1 MSRGFPGNKGYLP
14 VAGEVR
20 KRRRAVEAVTA
31 TRDAGAVSG
40 LDTLE
45 GGDHVAW
52 FLNRT
57 VDFATLAA
65 KFFQQGTTRGDK
77 LLMFA
82 PQRHAVSRLPIGDGV
97 TVFDPRQAFLS
108 SGTRAAVWDWNRQL
122 GSALREQTALA
133 STEGYSGLRLI
144 VDMDWL
150 FGTTATLEQVVEL
163 EQGLDEA
170 TAAEKAV
177 VVCAYRL
184 ESFTTAEIAGAA
196 CVHPRTLSNAPSEV
210 GFRMWAAGENRWHL
224 SGEIDLRARS
234 IFPALL
240 TATARGRQQ
249 LRLNCARLEFID
261 AAGTRAIAHAA
272 RETATPLYLEH
283 VGDPLRSLWRLL
295 DLEAYAPNVELLP

>member
-1 MSRGFPGNKGYLP
+1 M
-14 VAGEVR
+14 AG
-20 KRRRAVEAVTA
+20 T
-31 TRDAGAVSG
+31 TGTTSG

-52 FLNRT
+52 FLDRT

-65 KFFQQGTTRGDK
+65 TFFRQGTARGDK

-82 PQRHAVSRLPIGDGV
+82 PQRRAVSRLPIGDGV

-108 SGTRAAVWDWNRQL
+108 DGSRAAVWNWNERL
-122 GSALREQTALA
+122 GGALREQTALA
-133 STEGYSGLRLI
+133 AAQGYGGLRLI

-150 FGTTATLEQVVEL
+150 FGTAATVEQVVEL

-170 TAAEKAV
+170 TATEKAV

-196 CVHPRTLSNAPSEV
+196 CVHPRTLSETPGEV
-210 GFRMWAAGENRWHL
+210 GFRMWAAGAHRWHL
-224 SGEIDLRARS
+224 SGEVDLRARH
-234 IFPALL
+234 IFPGLL
-240 TATARGRQQ
+240 TAAARGREL
-249 LRLNCARLEFID
+249 LRLDCARLDFID
-261 AAGTRAIAHAA
+261 AAGTRAIAHVA
-272 RETATPLYLEH
+272 RETGTPLRLEH

-295 DLEAYAPNVELLP
+295 GLEADAPNVELLP

>member
-1 MSRGFPGNKGYLP
+1 MVT
-14 VAGEVR
+14 VARV
-20 KRRRAVEAVTA
+20 
-31 TRDAGAVSG
+31 DGAVSG

-52 FLNRT
+52 FLDRA
-57 VDFATLAA
+57 VDFATLAG
-65 KFFQQGTTRGDK
+65 KFFEQGTARGEK

-82 PQRHAVSRLPIGDGV
+82 PQRRAVSRLPIGGGV

-108 SGTRAAVWDWNRQL
+108 SGTGAGGRQL
-122 GSALREQTALA
+122 SERLGGALREQTALA
-133 STEGYSGLRLI
+133 DAEGYRGLRLI

-150 FGTTATLEQVVEL
+150 FETTATIEQVVEL

-196 CVHPRTLSNAPSEV
+196 CVHPRTFSEAPGEV
-210 GFRMWAAGENRWHL
+210 GFRMWAAGANRWQL
-224 SGEIDLRARS
+224 AGEIDLRARG

-240 TATARGRQQ
+240 TAAARGRGL
-249 LRLNCARLEFID
+249 LRIDCAGLEFID
-261 AAGTRAIAHAA
+261 AAGTRAIAHVA
-272 RETATPLYLEH
+272 RETATPMYLEH
-283 VGDPLRSLWRLL
+283 AADPLRSLWRLL
-295 DLEAYAPNVELLP
+295 DLEAYAPTVELLP

>member
-1 MSRGFPGNKGYLP
+1 M
-14 VAGEVR
+14 
-20 KRRRAVEAVTA
+20 
-31 TRDAGAVSG
+31 AGAVNG
-40 LDTLE
+40 LDMLE

-52 FLNRT
+52 FLDRT

-65 KFFQQGTTRGDK
+65 RFFQQGTARGDK

-82 PQRHAVSRLPIGDGV
+82 PQRRAVSRLPIGGGV
-97 TVFDPRQAFLS
+97 TVFDPRQAFLA
-108 SGTRAAVWDWNRQL
+108 SGTGAVGPAPRTWNQRL
-122 GSALREQTALA
+122 GHALREQTALA
-133 STEGYSGLRLI
+133 CAEGYRGVRLI

-150 FGTTATLEQVVEL
+150 FETTATLEQVVEL

-196 CVHPRTLSNAPSEV
+196 CVHPRTLSDTPSEA
-210 GFRMWAAGENRWHL
+210 GFRMWASGANRWHL
-224 SGEIDLRARS
+224 SGEIDLRARN

-240 TATARGRQQ
+240 IAAARGREQ
-249 LRLNCARLEFID
+249 LRLNCVELDFID

-272 RETATPLYLEH
+272 RETATPLHLEH

-295 DLEAYAPNVELLP
+295 GLEAYAPNVELLP

>member
-1 MSRGFPGNKGYLP
+1 MVGR
-14 VAGEVR
+14 V
-20 KRRRAVEAVTA
+20 VTE
-31 TRDAGAVSG
+31 TRVAGAVRD
-40 LDTLE
+40 LATLE

-52 FLNRT
+52 FLDRT
-57 VDFATLAA
+57 ADFPALAA
-65 KFFQQGTTRGDK
+65 QFFRQGTARGDK

-82 PQRHAVSRLPIGDGV
+82 PQRRAVSRLPIGDGV
-97 TVFDPRQAFLS
+97 TVFDPRQAFLA
-108 SGTRAAVWDWNRQL
+108 GRPGAATWDWNRQF

-133 STEGYSGLRLI
+133 CAEGYRGLRLI

-150 FGTTATLEQVVEL
+150 FDTTATLEQVVEL

-184 ESFTTAEIAGAA
+184 ESFSTAEIAGAA
-196 CVHPRTLSNAPSEV
+196 CVHPRTLSDTPSEA
-210 GFRMWAAGENRWHL
+210 GFRMWSSGANRWHL
-224 SGEIDLRARS
+224 SGEIDLRARN

-240 TATARGRQQ
+240 IAAARGREQ
-249 LRLNCARLEFID
+249 LRLNCAELDFID

-272 RETATPLYLEH
+272 CETATPLYLEH
-283 VGDPLRSLWRLL
+283 AGDPLRSLWRLL

>member
-1 MSRGFPGNKGYLP
+1 M
-14 VAGEVR
+14 
-20 KRRRAVEAVTA
+20 VTV
-31 TRDAGAVSG
+31 TRVDGAVSG

-52 FLNRT
+52 FLDRT

-65 KFFQQGTTRGDK
+65 RFFEQGTARGEK

-82 PQRHAVSRLPIGDGV
+82 PQRRAVSRLPIGGGV

-108 SGTRAAVWDWNRQL
+108 GGTRAAVWNWNERL
-122 GSALREQTALA
+122 GGALREQTALA
-133 STEGYSGLRLI
+133 GAEGYRGLRLI

-150 FGTTATLEQVVEL
+150 FDTTATIEQVVEL

-196 CVHPRTLSNAPSEV
+196 CVHPRTYSEAPGEV
-210 GFRMWAAGENRWHL
+210 GFRMWAAGSNRWHL
-224 SGEIDLRARS
+224 SGEIDLRART

-240 TATARGRQQ
+240 TAAARGRDQ
-249 LRLNCARLEFID
+249 LRLNCAGLEFID
-261 AAGTRAIAHAA
+261 AAGTRAIAHVA
-272 RETATPLYLEH
+272 RETGTPLHLEH
-283 VGDPLRSLWRLL
+283 TADPLRSLWRLL
-295 DLEAYAPNVELLP
+295 GLEAYAPTVELLP

>member
-1 MSRGFPGNKGYLP
+1 M
-14 VAGEVR
+14 
-20 KRRRAVEAVTA
+20 VTV
-31 TRDAGAVSG
+31 TRVDGAVSG

-52 FLNRT
+52 FLDRT

-65 KFFQQGTTRGDK
+65 RFFEQGTARGEK

-82 PQRHAVSRLPIGDGV
+82 PQRRAVSRLPIGGGV

-108 SGTRAAVWDWNRQL
+108 GGTRAAVWNWNERL
-122 GSALREQTALA
+122 GGALREQTALA
-133 STEGYSGLRLI
+133 GAEGYRGLRLI

-150 FGTTATLEQVVEL
+150 FDTTATIEQVVEL

-196 CVHPRTLSNAPSEV
+196 CVHPRTYSEAPGEV
-210 GFRMWAAGENRWHL
+210 GFRMWAAGSNRWHL
-224 SGEIDLRARS
+224 SGEIDLRART

-240 TATARGRQQ
+240 TAAARGRDQ
-249 LRLNCARLEFID
+249 LRLNCAGLEFID
-261 AAGTRAIAHAA
+261 AAGTRAIAHVA
-272 RETATPLYLEH
+272 RETGTPLHLEH
-283 VGDPLRSLWRLL
+283 AADPLRSLWRLL
-295 DLEAYAPNVELLP
+295 GLEAYAPTVELLP

>member
-1 MSRGFPGNKGYLP
+1 LRTVEGGD
-14 VAGEVR
+14 
-20 KRRRAVEAVTA
+20 AVEAAA
-31 TRDAGAVSG
+31 TQAAEAASG

-57 VDFATLAA
+57 ADFPGLAA
-65 KFFQQGTTRGDK
+65 RFFQRGTARGDK

-82 PQRHAVSRLPIGDGV
+82 PQRRAVSRLPIGDGV
-97 TVFDPRQAFLS
+97 TVFDPRQALL
-108 SGTRAAVWDWNRQL
+108 GDPARVALWNRNQGL
-122 GSALREQTALA
+122 GGALREQTALA
-133 STEGYSGLRLI
+133 STEGYRGLRLI

-150 FGTTATLEQVVEL
+150 FGTAATIDQVVEL

-170 TAAEKAV
+170 TAVEKAV

-184 ESFTTAEIAGAA
+184 DSFTTAEIAGAA
-196 CVHPRTLSNAPSEV
+196 CVHPRAVSEAPSEV
-210 GFRMWAAGENRWHL
+210 GFRMWAVGADRWNL

-240 TATARGRQQ
+240 VAAARGRDR
-249 LRLNCARLEFID
+249 LRLNCAELDFID

-272 RETATPLYLEH
+272 CETATPLYLEH
-283 VGDPLRSLWRLL
+283 ASDPLRSLWRLL
-295 DLEAYAPNVELLP
+295 GLEAYAPNVELLP

>member
-1 MSRGFPGNKGYLP
+1 M
-14 VAGEVR
+14 VT
-20 KRRRAVEAVTA
+20 VERV
-31 TRDAGAVSG
+31 DGAVGG

-52 FLNRT
+52 FLDRT

-65 KFFQQGTTRGDK
+65 RFFEQGTARGEK

-82 PQRHAVSRLPIGDGV
+82 PQRRAVSRLPIGGGV
-97 TVFDPRQAFLS
+97 TVFDPRQAFLAGGS
-108 SGTRAAVWDWNRQL
+108 RAAVRRCWNERL
-122 GSALREQTALA
+122 GGALREQTALA
-133 STEGYSGLRLI
+133 AAEGYSGLRLI

-150 FGTTATLEQVVEL
+150 FDTAATPEQVVEL

-184 ESFTTAEIAGAA
+184 ESFTMAEIAGAA
-196 CVHPRTLSNAPSEV
+196 CVHPRSFSEAPSEV
-210 GFRMWAAGENRWHL
+210 GFRMWAVGPNLWHL
-224 SGEIDLRARS
+224 SGEIDLRARA

-240 TATARGRQQ
+240 TAAARGRDE
-249 LRLNCARLEFID
+249 LRLDCAALEFID

-272 RETATPLYLEH
+272 RETATPMYLEH
-283 VGDPLRSLWRLL
+283 ADDPLRSLWRLL
-295 DLEAYAPNVELLP
+295 GLESYAPNVELLP

>member
-1 MSRGFPGNKGYLP
+1 VSG
-14 VAGEVR
+14 
-20 KRRRAVEAVTA
+20 AVTA
-31 TRDAGAVSG
+31 TRAAEVAGG

-52 FLNRT
+52 FLDRT
-57 VDFATLAA
+57 LDFATLAA
-65 KFFQQGTTRGDK
+65 TFFEQGAARGDK

-82 PQRHAVSRLPIGDGV
+82 PQRRAVSRLPIGDGV
-97 TVFDPRQAFLS
+97 TVFDPRQAF
-108 SGTRAAVWDWNRQL
+108 GADEGGPAVWHRRF
-122 GSALREQTALA
+122 GGALREQRALA
-133 STEGYSGLRLI
+133 RTEGYRDLRVI

-150 FGTTATLEQVVEL
+150 FGTVTSPEQVVEL
-163 EQGLDEA
+163 EQALDEA

-196 CVHPRTLSNAPSEV
+196 CVHPRTLSEAPGEV
-210 GFRMWAAGENRWHL
+210 GFRMWAAGSNRWHL

-240 TATARGRQQ
+240 TAAARGRER
-249 LRLNCARLEFID
+249 LRLDCTTLDFID
-261 AAGTRAIAHAA
+261 AAGTRAIAHVA
-272 RETATPLYLEH
+272 RDTATPLCLEH

-295 DLEAYAPNVELLP
+295 DLEAYAPNVELMP